1 MFDRLFT
8 RAVQSRRKDMNV
20 KALQSGEL
28 LYGGPPHR
36 LQRSL
41 GLIKPGDPMIARR
54 AELVVL
60 AGWVPLVALAVVQS
74 FILRNQMAK
83 SFFSDFAVY
92 ARSLVAAP
100 LFIIAEAD
108 CIPRL
113 GKVARHFLAAGLVT
127 EPDRARFDEAI
138 ASTRR
143 LLGSGLAELIVALLA
158 YGLVTFLMINV
169 PPDELPSWYW
179 LNSGYQTLSLAG
191 WWNALVSVPL
201 FILLFF
207 GWLWRAFLWARFL
220 WLMTRLDLRLIPG
233 HPDHAGGLMFIG
245 NSLRAF
251 WLVSFALGAIVAG
264 QVANRITLYG
274 ESLATFK
281 HIVIGLVVFALILFV
296 GPLTLFIGKLRETRR
311 RGDFVYGA
319 LASEVGR
326 QFEHDCLNRERGAN
340 EEAPNPQDFSLHSNI
355 YSVVANV
362 YGMKDFPFG
371 LRSLG
376 LLIAVTIL
384 PFLPVALMVMP
395 LTEII
400 KDFAKMLSL

>member
-1 MFDRLFT
+1 M
-8 RAVQSRRKDMNV
+8 RAYSNTEYLRNDMGV
-20 KALQSGEL
+20 TAPQCGEL

-54 AELVVL
+54 AKLVVMVGWLPLVVL
-60 AGWVPLVALAVVQS
+60 AVAQS

-100 LFIIAEAD
+100 LLILAEAD

-113 GKVARHFLAAGLVT
+113 DRVARHFLDTGLIK
-127 EPDRARFDEAI
+127 EPDRARVDDVI
-138 ASTRR
+138 ISTRR
-143 LLGSGLAELIVALLA
+143 LLDSELAELIVALLS
-158 YGLVTFLMINV
+158 YGLVISLMIYV
-169 PPDELPSWYW
+169 PPSEAPSWYW
-179 LNSGYQTLSLAG
+179 LKSDYQVLSLAG

-207 GWLWRAFLWARFL
+207 GWLWRVFLWARFL
-220 WLMTRLDLRLIPG
+220 WLMSRLDLRLIPS
-233 HPDHAGGLMFIG
+233 HPDHAGGLMFLG
-245 NSLRAF
+245 DSLRAF
-251 WLVSFALGAIVAG
+251 WLVSFALGVVVAG
-264 QVANRITLYG
+264 QVANRIILYG

-281 HIVIGLVVFALILFV
+281 HIVIGLVIFALILFV
-296 GPLTLFIGKLRETRR
+296 GPLTLFIGKLRETKR
-311 RGDFVYGA
+311 RGDFAYGA
-319 LASEVGR
+319 LAGEVGR
-326 QFEHDCLNRERGAN
+326 QFERRWLNRERGAD
-340 EEAPNPQDFSLHSNI
+340 EESSNAPDFSTANDLYGI
-355 YSVVANV
+355 AANV

-371 LRSLG
+371 LRNLG
-376 LLIAVTIL
+376 LLIAVALL
-384 PFLPVALMVMP
+384 PFAPVALMVMP

>member
-1 MFDRLFT
+1 LLT
-8 RAVQSRRKDMNV
+8 RAVLYRRNNMSV
-20 KALQSGEL
+20 TALQSGEL
-28 LYGGPPHR
+28 LYGGPPHW

-60 AGWVPLVALAVVQS
+60 VGWVPLVVLAIAQS
-74 FILRNQMAK
+74 IILRNQMAK

-100 LFIIAEAD
+100 LFILAEAD
-108 CIPRL
+108 CVPRL
-113 GKVARHFLAAGLVT
+113 GRVARHFLDAGLIT

-169 PPDELPSWYW
+169 SPDEVPSWYW
-179 LNSGYQTLSLAG
+179 LNSDYRTLSLAG

-233 HPDHAGGLMFIG
+233 HPDHAGGLMFVG
-245 NSLRAF
+245 DSLRAF

-274 ESLATFK
+274 ESLTTFK
-281 HIVIGLVVFALILFV
+281 HIVIGLVVFVLILFV
-296 GPLTLFIGKLRETRR
+296 GPLTLFIGKLRETKR

-326 QFEHDCLNRERGAN
+326 QFEHDCLNRERGVD
-340 EEAPNPQDFSLHSNI
+340 EEAPNAQDFSSAANI
-355 YSVVANV
+355 YGIVANV

-371 LRSLG
+371 LRNLG
-376 LLIAVTIL
+376 LLIAVTL
-384 PFLPVALMVMP
+384 APFVPVALMVMP

>member
-1 MFDRLFT
+1 MRIYSDTEYMRD
-8 RAVQSRRKDMNV
+8 DMSATV
-20 KALQSGEL
+20 GQSGEL

-60 AGWVPLVALAVVQS
+60 VGWVPLVVLAIAQS
-74 FILRNQMAK
+74 IILRNQMAK

-100 LFIIAEAD
+100 LFILAEAD
-108 CIPRL
+108 CLPLL
-113 GKVARHFLAAGLVT
+113 GRVARHFLVAGLIT
-127 EPDRARFDEAI
+127 EPDRARFDDAVS
-138 ASTRR
+138 STRR

-158 YGLVTFLMINV
+158 YGLVTTLMINV
-169 PPDELPSWYW
+169 QPDELPSWYW
-179 LNSGYQTLSLAG
+179 LKSGYQGLSLAG

-201 FILLFF
+201 FILVFF
-207 GWLWRAFLWARFL
+207 GWLWRVFLWARFL
-220 WLMTRLDLRLIPG
+220 WLTSRLDLRLIPS
-233 HPDHAGGLMFIG
+233 HPDHAGGLMFVG
-245 NSLRAF
+245 DSLRAF

-281 HIVIGLVVFALILFV
+281 HIVIGLVVFVLILFV
-296 GPLTLFIGKLRETRR
+296 GPLTLFIGKLRATKR

-326 QFEHDCLNRERGAN
+326 QFERDCLNSVRGAY
-340 EEAPNPQDFSLHSNI
+340 EEGPNAQDFASGANI
-355 YSVVANV
+355 YGRVGEG
-362 YGMKDFPFG
+362 YGVKY
-371 LRSLG
+371 
-376 LLIAVTIL
+376 
-384 PFLPVALMVMP
+384 LPVGVG
-395 LTEII
+395 
-400 KDFAKMLSL
+400 DV

>member
-1 MFDRLFT
+1 
-8 RAVQSRRKDMNV
+8 MNV

-28 LYGGPPHR
+28 LYGGPPHW

-60 AGWVPLVALAVVQS
+60 AGWVPLVALAVAQS

-113 GKVARHFLAAGLVT
+113 GRVARHFLAAGLVT

-169 PPDELPSWYW
+169 PPDEVPSWYW
-179 LNSGYQTLSLAG
+179 LNSDYRTLSLAG

-201 FILLFF
+201 FIILFF
-207 GWLWRAFLWARFL
+207 GWLWRTFLWARFL
-220 WLMTRLDLRLIPG
+220 WLMTRLDLRLIPS

-245 NSLRAF
+245 NSMRAF

-281 HIVIGLVVFALILFV
+281 HVAIGLVVFELILFV

-311 RGDFVYGA
+311 RGDFEYGA
-319 LASEVGR
+319 MAGEVGR
-326 QFEHDCLNRERGAN
+326 QFERDCLNHERGAY
-340 EEAPNPQDFSLHSNI
+340 EEGPNTQDFTSTEKFYRI
-355 YSVVANV
+355 VANV
-362 YGMKDFPFG
+362 YGMKDLPIG
-371 LRSLG
+371 LRNLG
-376 LLIAVTIL
+376 LLIAVAFL

-395 LTEII
+395 LTVII
-400 KDFAKMLSL
+400 RDL

>member
-1 MFDRLFT
+1 MSINMSVT
-8 RAVQSRRKDMNV
+8 
-20 KALQSGEL
+20 ALQSGEL

-41 GLIKPGDPMIARR
+41 GLIKSGNPMISRR

-60 AGWVPLVALAVVQS
+60 IGWVPLVALAVAQS
-74 FILRNQMAK
+74 IILRNQMAK

-100 LFIIAEAD
+100 LFILAEAD
-108 CIPRL
+108 CIPLL
-113 GKVARHFLAAGLVT
+113 GRVARHFLAAGLVT
-127 EPDRARFDEAI
+127 EADRARYDDAVT
-138 ASTRR
+138 STRR
-143 LLGSGLAELIVALLA
+143 LLDSGLAELIVAILA
-158 YGLVTFLMINV
+158 YGLVAFLLITV

-179 LNSGYQTLSLAG
+179 LKSDYQVFSLAG

-207 GWLWRAFLWARFL
+207 GWLWRVFLWARFL

-233 HPDHAGGLMFIG
+233 HPDHAGGLMFVGDSI
-245 NSLRAF
+245 RAF

-264 QVANRITLYG
+264 QVANRIMFHG

-281 HIVIGLVVFALILFV
+281 HIAIGLVVFVLILFV
-296 GPLTLFIGKLRETRR
+296 GPLTLFIGKLRATKR

-326 QFEHDCLNRERGAN
+326 QFEHDCLSRDYINRERGAN
-340 EEAPNPQDFSLHSNI
+340 EEAPNKQDFSLHSNI
-355 YSVVANV
+355 YGIVANV

-376 LLIAVTIL
+376 LLIAMTLL
-384 PFLPVALMVMP
+384 PFVPVALMVMP

>member
-1 MFDRLFT
+1 M
-8 RAVQSRRKDMNV
+8 
-20 KALQSGEL
+20 
-28 LYGGPPHR
+28 
-36 LQRSL
+36 QRSL

-60 AGWVPLVALAVVQS
+60 VGWVPLVVLAVAQS
-74 FILRNQMAK
+74 VILRNQMAK

-100 LFIIAEAD
+100 LFILAEAD

-113 GKVARHFLAAGLVT
+113 DRVARHFLDAGLIT
-127 EPDRARFDEAI
+127 EPDRARFDDAV

-143 LLGSGLAELIVALLA
+143 LLGSGLAELISGILA
-158 YGLVTFLMINV
+158 YGLVTYLMTSV
-169 PPDELPSWYW
+169 APDELPSWYW
-179 LNSGYQTLSLAG
+179 LKSDYRVISLAG

-220 WLMTRLDLRLIPG
+220 WLMARIDLRLNPS
-233 HPDHAGGLMFIG
+233 HPDHAGGLMFLG
-245 NSLRAF
+245 DSLRAF

-264 QVANRITLYG
+264 QVANRITLFG

-281 HIVIGLVVFALILFV
+281 HIAIGLVVFDLILFV

-319 LASEVGR
+319 LAGEVGR
-326 QFEHDCLNRERGAN
+326 EFERDCLNRERDTDL
-340 EEAPNPQDFSLHSNI
+340 ETPNAQDFSSAANI
-355 YSVVANV
+355 YGIVANV
-362 YGMKDFPFG
+362 YGMKDLPFG

-376 LLIAVTIL
+376 LLVAVAL
-384 PFLPVALMVMP
+384 APFAPVALIVMP

>member
-1 MFDRLFT
+1 MSVT
-8 RAVQSRRKDMNV
+8 VQ
-20 KALQSGEL
+20 QSGEL
-28 LYGGPPHR
+28 LYGGPPHW

-54 AELVVL
+54 AGLVILV
-60 AGWVPLVALAVVQS
+60 GWVPLIALAVAQS

-100 LFIIAEAD
+100 LFILAEAD

-113 GKVARHFLAAGLVT
+113 GRVARHFLDTGLIT
-127 EPDRARFDEAI
+127 EPDRARFDDAV

-143 LLGSGLAELIVALLA
+143 LLDSGLAELIVVILA
-158 YGLVTFLMINV
+158 YGLVITLMINV
-169 PPDELPSWYW
+169 PPDEFPSWYW
-179 LNSGYQTLSLAG
+179 LNGGYQTMSLAG
-191 WWNALVSVPL
+191 WWHALVSVPL

-207 GWLWRAFLWARFL
+207 GWLWRVFLWARFL
-220 WLMTRLDLRLIPG
+220 WLMARLDLRLIPS
-233 HPDHAGGLMFIG
+233 HPDHAGGLMFVSD
-245 NSLRAF
+245 SLRAF

-264 QVANRITLYG
+264 QVANRITLFG

-281 HIVIGLVVFALILFV
+281 HIVIGLVVFVLILFA
-296 GPLTLFIGKLRETRR
+296 GPLTLFIGKLRETKR

-319 LASEVGR
+319 MAGEVGR
-326 QFEHDCLNRERGAN
+326 QFERHWLKREKVAD
-340 EEAPNPQDFSLHSNI
+340 EEAQNAPDFSSTSDLYGI
-355 YSVVANV
+355 VANV

-371 LRSLG
+371 LRNLG
-376 LLIAVTIL
+376 LLVAVALL
-384 PFLPVALMVMP
+384 PFVPVALMVMP
-395 LTEII
+395 LTQII

>member
-1 MFDRLFT
+1 
-8 RAVQSRRKDMNV
+8 MNV
-20 KALQSGEL
+20 TALQSGEL

-41 GLIKPGDPMIARR
+41 GLIKPGDPMIVRR

-60 AGWVPLVALAVVQS
+60 AGWVPLVALAVAQS
-74 FILRNQMAK
+74 FILRNQTAK

-169 PPDELPSWYW
+169 PPEELPSWYW

-233 HPDHAGGLMFIG
+233 HPDHAGRLMFIG

-355 YSVVANV
+355 YGIVANV

-384 PFLPVALMVMP
+384 PFVPVALMVMP
-395 LTEII
+395 LAEII

>member
-1 MFDRLFT
+1 MG
-8 RAVQSRRKDMNV
+8 V
-20 KALQSGEL
+20 KVGQRGEL
-28 LYGGPPHR
+28 LYGGPPHWV
-36 LQRSL
+36 QRSL

-60 AGWVPLVALAVVQS
+60 VGWVPLVVLAVAQS
-74 FILRNQMAK
+74 VILRNQMAK

-100 LFIIAEAD
+100 LFILAEAD

-113 GKVARHFLAAGLVT
+113 DRVARHFLDAGLIT
-127 EPDRARFDEAI
+127 EPDRARFDDAV

-143 LLGSGLAELIVALLA
+143 LLGSGLAELISGILA
-158 YGLVTFLMINV
+158 YGLVTYLMTSV
-169 PPDELPSWYW
+169 APDELPSWYW
-179 LNSGYQTLSLAG
+179 LKSDYRVISLAG

-220 WLMTRLDLRLIPG
+220 WLMARIDLRLNPS
-233 HPDHAGGLMFIG
+233 HPDHAGGLMFLG
-245 NSLRAF
+245 DSLRAF

-264 QVANRITLYG
+264 QVANRITLFG

-281 HIVIGLVVFALILFV
+281 HIAIGLVVFDLILFV

-319 LASEVGR
+319 LAGEVGR
-326 QFEHDCLNRERGAN
+326 EFERDCLNRERDTDL
-340 EEAPNPQDFSLHSNI
+340 ETPNAQDFSSAANI
-355 YSVVANV
+355 YGIVANV
-362 YGMKDFPFG
+362 YGMKDLPFG

-376 LLIAVTIL
+376 LLVAVAL
-384 PFLPVALMVMP
+384 APFAPVALIVMP

>member
-1 MFDRLFT
+1 MRIYPNTEYLRNDMGVT
-8 RAVQSRRKDMNV
+8 VQ
-20 KALQSGEL
+20 QSGEL

-60 AGWVPLVALAVVQS
+60 VGWVPLVVLAVMQS
-74 FILRNQMAK
+74 FILRNQLAK

-92 ARSLVAAP
+92 ARSLIAAP
-100 LFIIAEAD
+100 LFILAEAD

-113 GKVARHFLAAGLVT
+113 DRVARHFLAAGLVT
-127 EPDRARFDEAI
+127 EPDRARFDDAVT
-138 ASTRR
+138 STRR
-143 LLGSGLAELIVALLA
+143 LLDSGLAELMVAILA
-158 YGLVTFLMINV
+158 YGLVTSLMIYV
-169 PPDELPSWYW
+169 PPNELPSWYW
-179 LNSGYQTLSLAG
+179 LKSDYRVLSLAG
-191 WWNALVSVPL
+191 WWNALVSAPL

-207 GWLWRAFLWARFL
+207 GWLWRVFLWARFL

-233 HPDHAGGLMFIG
+233 HPDHAGGLMFVG
-245 NSLRAF
+245 DSVRAF

-264 QVANRITLYG
+264 QVANRIMFHG

-281 HIVIGLVVFALILFV
+281 HIAIGLVVFVLILFV
-296 GPLTLFIGKLRETRR
+296 GPLTLFIGKLRVTKR

-340 EEAPNPQDFSLHSNI
+340 EEAPNKQDFSLHSNI

-376 LLIAVTIL
+376 LLIAVTLL
-384 PFLPVALMVMP
+384 PFVPVALMVMP
-395 LTEII
+395 INVII

>member
-1 MFDRLFT
+1 MGAYPNTEYLRNDMGVT
-8 RAVQSRRKDMNV
+8 VQ
-20 KALQSGEL
+20 QSGWL
-28 LYGGPPHR
+28 LEGGPPHW

-41 GLIKPGDPMIARR
+41 GLIKPGYPMIARR
-54 AELVVL
+54 AKLVVL
-60 AGWVPLVALAVVQS
+60 VGWVPLVVLAVAQS
-74 FILRNQMAK
+74 IILRNQMAK

-100 LFIIAEAD
+100 LFILAEAD
-108 CIPRL
+108 CLPRL
-113 GKVARHFLAAGLVT
+113 DRVARHFLVAGLIT
-127 EPDRARFDEAI
+127 EPDRARFDDAVT
-138 ASTRR
+138 STRR
-143 LLGSGLAELIVALLA
+143 LLDSGLAELIVAILA
-158 YGLVTFLMINV
+158 YGLVAFLLIDV

-179 LNSGYQTLSLAG
+179 LKSDYQGLSLAG
-191 WWNALVSVPL
+191 WWNVLVSVPL

-207 GWLWRAFLWARFL
+207 GWLWRVFLWARFL

-233 HPDHAGGLMFIG
+233 HPDHAGGLMFVG
-245 NSLRAF
+245 DSLRAF

-281 HIVIGLVVFALILFV
+281 HIVIGLAVFVLILFV
-296 GPLTLFIGKLRETRR
+296 GPLTLFIGKLRVTKR

-340 EEAPNPQDFSLHSNI
+340 EEAPNEQDFSLHSNI
-355 YSVVANV
+355 YGIVANV

-371 LRSLG
+371 LRNLG
-376 LLIAVTIL
+376 LLVAVALL
-384 PFLPVALMVMP
+384 PFVPVALMVMP
-395 LTEII
+395 LNVII

>member
-1 MFDRLFT
+1 MR
-8 RAVQSRRKDMNV
+8 SDMSATV
-20 KALQSGEL
+20 RQSGEL

-60 AGWVPLVALAVVQS
+60 VGWVPLVVLAVAQS
-74 FILRNQMAK
+74 FILQDHMAK
-83 SFFSDFAVY
+83 SFFSDLAVY

-100 LFIIAEAD
+100 LFILAEAD
-108 CIPRL
+108 CIPLL
-113 GKVARHFLAAGLVT
+113 GRVARHFLAAGLVT
-127 EPDRARFDEAI
+127 EADRARFDDAVT
-138 ASTRR
+138 STRR
-143 LLGSGLAELIVALLA
+143 LLDSGLAELIVAILA
-158 YGLVTFLMINV
+158 YGLVAFLLITV
-169 PPDELPSWYW
+169 PPDELPPWFW
-179 LNSGYQTLSLAG
+179 LKSDYQVFSLAG

-207 GWLWRAFLWARFL
+207 GWLWRVFLWARFL
-220 WLMTRLDLRLIPG
+220 WLMARLDLRLIPG
-233 HPDHAGGLMFIG
+233 HPDHAGGLMFVG
-245 NSLRAF
+245 DSLRAF
-251 WLVSFALGAIVAG
+251 WLVSFALGAVVAG
-264 QVANRITLYG
+264 QVANRIMFHG

-281 HIVIGLVVFALILFV
+281 DIAIGLVVFVLILFV
-296 GPLTLFIGKLRETRR
+296 GPLTLFIGKLRETKR

-340 EEAPNPQDFSLHSNI
+340 EEAPNAQDFSLHSNI
-355 YSVVANV
+355 YGVVANV

-376 LLIAVTIL
+376 LLIAVTLL
-384 PFLPVALMVMP
+384 PFVPVALMVMP
-395 LTEII
+395 LAEII

>member
-1 MFDRLFT
+1 MRIYPNTEYLRNDMGVT
-8 RAVQSRRKDMNV
+8 VQ
-20 KALQSGEL
+20 QSGEL

-60 AGWVPLVALAVVQS
+60 VGWVPLVVLAVMQS
-74 FILRNQMAK
+74 FILRNQLAK

-92 ARSLVAAP
+92 ARSLIAAP
-100 LFIIAEAD
+100 LFILAEAD

-113 GKVARHFLAAGLVT
+113 DRVARHFLAAGLVT
-127 EPDRARFDEAI
+127 EPDRARFDDAVT
-138 ASTRR
+138 STRR
-143 LLGSGLAELIVALLA
+143 LLDSGLAELMVAILA
-158 YGLVTFLMINV
+158 YGLVTSLMIYV
-169 PPDELPSWYW
+169 PPNELPSWYW
-179 LNSGYQTLSLAG
+179 LKSDYRVLSLAG
-191 WWNALVSVPL
+191 WWNALMSAPL

-207 GWLWRAFLWARFL
+207 GWLWRVFLWARFL

-233 HPDHAGGLMFIG
+233 HPDHAGGLMFVG
-245 NSLRAF
+245 DSVRAF

-264 QVANRITLYG
+264 QVANRIMFHG

-281 HIVIGLVVFALILFV
+281 HIAVGLVVFVLILFV
-296 GPLTLFIGKLRETRR
+296 GPLTLFIGKLRVTKR

-340 EEAPNPQDFSLHSNI
+340 EEAPNKQDFSLHSNI
-355 YSVVANV
+355 YGIVANV

-376 LLIAVTIL
+376 LLIAVTLL
-384 PFLPVALMVMP
+384 PFVPVALMVMP
-395 LTEII
+395 INVII

>member
-1 MFDRLFT
+1 MSMTVLEG
-8 RAVQSRRKDMNV
+8 
-20 KALQSGEL
+20 GEL
-28 LYGGPPHR
+28 LAGGPPHW

-41 GLIKPGDPMIARR
+41 GLIKPDDPMIVRR

-60 AGWVPLVALAVVQS
+60 VGWVPLVVLAVAQS
-74 FILRNQMAK
+74 FILRNQMAR

-100 LFIIAEAD
+100 LFILAEAD

-113 GKVARHFLAAGLVT
+113 GRVARHFLEAGLIT
-127 EPDRARFDEAI
+127 EPDRARFDDAV
-138 ASTRR
+138 ASTKR
-143 LLGSGLAELIVALLA
+143 LLGSGLAELVAALLT
-158 YGLVTFLMINV
+158 YGLVTTLMINV
-169 PPDELPSWYW
+169 PPNEFPSWYW
-179 LNSGYQTLSLAG
+179 LKSGYQALSLAG

-207 GWLWRAFLWARFL
+207 GWLWRVFLWARFL
-220 WLMTRLDLRLIPG
+220 WLMARIDLRLVPS
-233 HPDHAGGLMFIG
+233 HPDHAGGLMFISD
-245 NSLRAF
+245 SLRAF
-251 WLVSFALGAIVAG
+251 WLVSFALGSIVAG
-264 QVANRITLYG
+264 QVANRIMFHG

-281 HIVIGLVVFALILFV
+281 HIVIGLVVFVLILFV
-296 GPLTLFIGKLRETRR
+296 MPLTLFIGKLRETKR
-311 RGDFVYGA
+311 RGDFAYGA

-340 EEAPNPQDFSLHSNI
+340 EEAPNAQDFSLHSNI

-376 LLIAVTIL
+376 LL
-384 PFLPVALMVMP
+384 
-395 LTEII
+395 
-400 KDFAKMLSL
+400 

>member
-1 MFDRLFT
+1 MRIY
-8 RAVQSRRKDMNV
+8 SDMEYMRNDTSATV
-20 KALQSGEL
+20 RQSGDL

-60 AGWVPLVALAVVQS
+60 VGWVPLVLLAVAQS
-74 FILRNQMAK
+74 FILRNQTAK

-100 LFIIAEAD
+100 LFILAEAD

-113 GKVARHFLAAGLVT
+113 GRVARHFLDAGLIA
-127 EPDRARFDEAI
+127 EPDRARFNDAV
-138 ASTRR
+138 ASTKR

-158 YGLVTFLMINV
+158 YGLVTALMINV
-169 PPDELPSWYW
+169 PPYEFPSWYW
-179 LNSGYQTLSLAG
+179 LNSDYRVLSLAG

-233 HPDHAGGLMFIG
+233 HPDHAGGLMFLG
-245 NSLRAF
+245 NSMRAF
-251 WLVSFALGAIVAG
+251 WLVSFALGAVVAG
-264 QVANRITLYG
+264 QVANRITRYG

-281 HIVIGLVVFALILFV
+281 HIAIGLVVFELILFV
-296 GPLTLFIGKLRETRR
+296 GTLTLFIGKLRETRR
-311 RGDFVYGA
+311 RGDFECGA
-319 LASEVGR
+319 MAGEVGR
-326 QFEHDCLNRERGAN
+326 QFERDCLHHERGAY
-340 EEAPNPQDFSLHSNI
+340 EEGPNAQDFSAPAKI
-355 YSVVANV
+355 FAIVANV
-362 YGMKDFPFG
+362 YGMKDLPFG
-371 LRSLG
+371 LRNLG
-376 LLIAVTIL
+376 LLIAVALL

-395 LTEII
+395 VTEII
-400 KDFAKMLSL
+400 KDLAKMLSL

>member
-1 MFDRLFT
+1 
-8 RAVQSRRKDMNV
+8 MNV
-20 KALQSGEL
+20 TALQSGEL
-28 LYGGPPHR
+28 LYGGPPHS

-60 AGWVPLVALAVVQS
+60 VGWVPLVVLAIAQS
-74 FILRNQMAK
+74 IILRNQLAK

-100 LFIIAEAD
+100 LLILAEAD

-113 GKVARHFLAAGLVT
+113 DRVGRHFLIAGLIT
-127 EPDRARFDEAI
+127 EPDRARFDEAV

-143 LLGSGLAELIVALLA
+143 LLGSGLAELIVAILA
-158 YGLVTFLMINV
+158 YGLVITLMINV

-179 LNSGYQTLSLAG
+179 LKNDYQVFSLAG

-207 GWLWRAFLWARFL
+207 GWLWRVFLWARFL

-233 HPDHAGGLMFIG
+233 HPDHAGGLMFVG

-264 QVANRITLYG
+264 QVANRIMFHG

-281 HIVIGLVVFALILFV
+281 HIAIGLVVFVLILFA
-296 GPLTLFIGKLRETRR
+296 GPLTLFIGKLRETKR

-340 EEAPNPQDFSLHSNI
+340 EEAQNTQDFSLHSNI
-355 YSVVANV
+355 YGVVANV

-371 LRSLG
+371 LRNLG
-376 LLIAVTIL
+376 LLVAVALL
-384 PFLPVALMVMP
+384 PFAPVALMVMP
-395 LTEII
+395 LNVII

>member
-1 MFDRLFT
+1 MRIYSDTEYMRN
-8 RAVQSRRKDMNV
+8 DMSATV
-20 KALQSGEL
+20 RQSGEL

-41 GLIKPGDPMIARR
+41 GLIKPDDPKIARR

-60 AGWVPLVALAVVQS
+60 VGWVPLVVLAVAQS

-100 LFIIAEAD
+100 LFILAEAD
-108 CIPRL
+108 CLPLL
-113 GKVARHFLAAGLVT
+113 GRVARHFLAAGIVT
-127 EPDRARFDEAI
+127 EADRARFDHAVT
-138 ASTRR
+138 STRR
-143 LLGSGLAELIVALLA
+143 LLDSGLAELIVAILA
-158 YGLVTFLMINV
+158 YGLVMFLLITV
-169 PPDELPSWYW
+169 PPDELPSWFW
-179 LNSGYQTLSLAG
+179 LKSDYQVFSLIG

-207 GWLWRAFLWARFL
+207 GWLWRVFLWARFL

-233 HPDHAGGLMFIG
+233 HPDHAGGLMFVG
-245 NSLRAF
+245 DSLRAF

-264 QVANRITLYG
+264 QVANRIMFHG

-281 HIVIGLVVFALILFV
+281 HIVIGLVVFVLILFV
-296 GPLTLFIGKLRETRR
+296 GPLTLFIGKLRATKR

-340 EEAPNPQDFSLHSNI
+340 EEPPNPQDFSLHSNI

-371 LRSLG
+371 LRGLG
-376 LLIAVTIL
+376 LLIAVTLL
-384 PFLPVALMVMP
+384 PFVPVALMVMP

>member
-1 MFDRLFT
+1 
-8 RAVQSRRKDMNV
+8 MNV

-28 LYGGPPHR
+28 LYGGPPHW

-60 AGWVPLVALAVVQS
+60 AGWVPLVALAVAQS

-108 CIPRL
+108 CIPLL
-113 GKVARHFLAAGLVT
+113 GRVARHFLAAGLVT
-127 EPDRARFDEAI
+127 EPDRARFDDAVT
-138 ASTRR
+138 STRR
-143 LLGSGLAELIVALLA
+143 LLDSRLAELIVALLA
-158 YGLVTFLMINV
+158 YGLVAFLLITV

-179 LNSGYQTLSLAG
+179 LKSDYQVFSLAG

-201 FILLFF
+201 FNLLFF
-207 GWLWRAFLWARFL
+207 GWLWRVFLWARFL

-233 HPDHAGGLMFIG
+233 HPDHAGGLMFLG

-281 HIVIGLVVFALILFV
+281 HIVIGLVVFVLILFV
-296 GPLTLFIGKLRETRR
+296 GPLALFIGKLRETRR
-311 RGDFVYGA
+311 RGDFEYGA
-319 LASEVGR
+319 LAGEVGR
-326 QFEHDCLNRERGAN
+326 QFERDCLNGERGAY
-340 EEAPNPQDFSLHSNI
+340 EEGPNAQDFSAPANI
-355 YSVVANV
+355 YAIVANV
-362 YGMKDFPFG
+362 YGMKDLPFG
-371 LRSLG
+371 LRNLG
-376 LLIAVTIL
+376 LLIAVALL

-395 LTEII
+395 VTEII

>member
-1 MFDRLFT
+1 
-8 RAVQSRRKDMNV
+8 MNV
-20 KALQSGEL
+20 TALQSGEL

-60 AGWVPLVALAVVQS
+60 AGWVPLVALAVSQS

-100 LFIIAEAD
+100 LFILAEAD

-113 GKVARHFLAAGLVT
+113 GRVARHFLAAGLVT
-127 EPDRARFDEAI
+127 EADRARFDHAVT
-138 ASTRR
+138 STRR
-143 LLGSGLAELIVALLA
+143 LLDSGLAELIVAILA
-158 YGLVTFLMINV
+158 YGLVAFFLITV

-179 LNSGYQTLSLAG
+179 LKSGYQGLSLAG

-207 GWLWRAFLWARFL
+207 GWLWRVFLWARFL
-220 WLMTRLDLRLIPG
+220 WLMARIDLRLVPS
-233 HPDHAGGLMFIG
+233 HPDHAGGLMFISD
-245 NSLRAF
+245 SLRAF
-251 WLVSFALGAIVAG
+251 WLVSFALGTIVAG
-264 QVANRITLYG
+264 QVANRITLHG

-281 HIVIGLVVFALILFV
+281 HISIGLVVFVLILFV
-296 GPLTLFIGKLRETRR
+296 GPLTLFIGKLRETKR
-311 RGDFVYGA
+311 RGDFAYGA
-319 LASEVGR
+319 MAGEVGR
-326 QFEHDCLNRERGAN
+326 QFEHDCLNRQTGAD
-340 EEAPNPQDFSLHSNI
+340 EEARNSQDFSSAANI
-355 YSVVANV
+355 YGIVANV

-376 LLIAVTIL
+376 LLIAVTLL
-384 PFLPVALMVMP
+384 PFVPVALMVMP
-395 LTEII
+395 LAEIV

>member
-1 MFDRLFT
+1 MRN
-8 RAVQSRRKDMNV
+8 DMSATV
-20 KALQSGEL
+20 RQSGEF
-28 LYGGPPHR
+28 LYGGPPHL

-41 GLIKPGDPMIARR
+41 GLIKPDNPMIVRR

-60 AGWVPLVALAVVQS
+60 AGWVPLVALAVAQS
-74 FILRNQMAK
+74 FILRNQIAK

-92 ARSLVAAP
+92 ARSLIAAP

-113 GKVARHFLAAGLVT
+113 GRVARHFLAAGLVT

-169 PPDELPSWYW
+169 PPDEVPSWYW
-179 LNSGYQTLSLAG
+179 LNSDYRTLSLAG

-207 GWLWRAFLWARFL
+207 GWLWRTFLWARFL
-220 WLMTRLDLRLIPG
+220 WLMTRLDLRLIPS

-264 QVANRITLYG
+264 QVANRITIYG
-274 ESLATFK
+274 AALATFK

-296 GPLTLFIGKLRETRR
+296 GPSALFIGKLRETRR
-311 RGDFVYGA
+311 RGDFEYGA
-319 LASEVGR
+319 LAGEVGR
-326 QFEHDCLNRERGAN
+326 QFERDCLNSERGAY
-340 EEAPNPQDFSLHSNI
+340 EEGPNAQDFTAAANI
-355 YSVVANV
+355 YGIVANV

-376 LLIAVTIL
+376 LLVAVTL
-384 PFLPVALMVMP
+384 APFVPVALMLMP

>member
-1 MFDRLFT
+1 
-8 RAVQSRRKDMNV
+8 MNV

-28 LYGGPPHR
+28 LYGGPPHL

-41 GLIKPGDPMIARR
+41 GLIKPGDPMIVRR

-60 AGWVPLVALAVVQS
+60 VGWVPLVALAVTQS
-74 FILRNQMAK
+74 FILRNQTAK

-92 ARSLVAAP
+92 ARSLMAAP

-113 GKVARHFLAAGLVT
+113 GRVARHFLAAGLVT
-127 EPDRARFDEAI
+127 EPDRARFDEAV

-143 LLGSGLAELIVALLA
+143 LLASGLAELIVAFLA

-169 PPDELPSWYW
+169 PPDEVPSWYW
-179 LNSGYQTLSLAG
+179 LNSDYRTLSLAG

-201 FILLFF
+201 FIVLFF
-207 GWLWRAFLWARFL
+207 GWLWRTFLWARFL
-220 WLMTRLDLRLIPG
+220 WLMTRLDLRLVPG

-274 ESLATFK
+274 ASLATFK

-296 GPLTLFIGKLRETRR
+296 GPLTLFIGKLRETSR
-311 RGDFVYGA
+311 RGDFEYGA
-319 LASEVGR
+319 LAGEVGR
-326 QFEHDCLNRERGAN
+326 QFERDCLNSEGGAY
-340 EEAPNPQDFSLHSNI
+340 EEGPNAQDFSAPANTYGI
-355 YSVVANV
+355 VANV

-376 LLIAVTIL
+376 LLIAVTL
-384 PFLPVALMVMP
+384 APFVPVAMMVMP

>member
-1 MFDRLFT
+1 
-8 RAVQSRRKDMNV
+8 MNV
-20 KALQSGEL
+20 TALQSGEL
-28 LYGGPPHR
+28 LHGGPPHW

-41 GLIKPGDPMIARR
+41 GLIKPGDPMITRR

-60 AGWVPLVALAVVQS
+60 VGWVPLVALAVAQS

-113 GKVARHFLAAGLVT
+113 GRVARHFLAAGLVT

-143 LLGSGLAELIVALLA
+143 LLGSGLAELIVAILA
-158 YGLVTFLMINV
+158 YGLVAFLLITV

-179 LNSGYQTLSLAG
+179 LKSDYQVFSLAG

-207 GWLWRAFLWARFL
+207 GWLWRVFLWARFL

-233 HPDHAGGLMFIG
+233 HPDHAGGLMFLG
-245 NSLRAF
+245 NSLRAS
-251 WLVSFALGAIVAG
+251 WLVCFALGVIVAG
-264 QVANRITLYG
+264 QVANRIMFHG

-281 HIVIGLVVFALILFV
+281 HIAIGLVVFVLVLFV
-296 GPLTLFIGKLRETRR
+296 GALTLFIGKLRVTKR

-340 EEAPNPQDFSLHSNI
+340 EEAPNKQDFSLHSNI

-376 LLIAVTIL
+376 LLIAVTLL
-384 PFLPVALMVMP
+384 PFVPVALIVMP
-395 LTEII
+395 INVII

>member
-1 MFDRLFT
+1 MSATIR
-8 RAVQSRRKDMNV
+8 
-20 KALQSGEL
+20 QSGEL

-60 AGWVPLVALAVVQS
+60 VGWVPLVVLAVAQS
-74 FILRNQMAK
+74 LILRDHMAK

-100 LFIIAEAD
+100 LFILAEAD
-108 CIPRL
+108 CIPLL
-113 GKVARHFLAAGLVT
+113 GRVARHFLAAGLVT
-127 EPDRARFDEAI
+127 EADLARFDHAI
-138 ASTRR
+138 TSTRR
-143 LLGSGLAELIVALLA
+143 LLDSGSAELIVAILA
-158 YGLVTFLMINV
+158 YGLVAFLLITV
-169 PPDELPSWYW
+169 PPDELPSWFW
-179 LNSGYQTLSLAG
+179 LKSDYQAFSLAG

-207 GWLWRAFLWARFL
+207 GWLWRVFLWARFL

-233 HPDHAGGLMFIG
+233 HPDHAGGLMFVG
-245 NSLRAF
+245 DSLRAF
-251 WLVSFALGAIVAG
+251 WPVSFALGAIVAG
-264 QVANRITLYG
+264 QVANRIMFHG

-281 HIVIGLVVFALILFV
+281 HIAIGLVVFVLILFV
-296 GPLTLFIGKLRETRR
+296 GPLTLFIGKLRETKR

-319 LASEVGR
+319 VASEVGR
-326 QFEHDCLNRERGAN
+326 QFEHDCLNREKVAN
-340 EEAPNPQDFSLHSNI
+340 QGAPNQQDFSLHSNI

-376 LLIAVTIL
+376 LLIAVTLL
-384 PFLPVALMVMP
+384 PFVPVALMVMP

>member
-1 MFDRLFT
+1 
-8 RAVQSRRKDMNV
+8 MNV

-28 LYGGPPHR
+28 LYGGPPHW

-41 GLIKPGDPMIARR
+41 GLIKPGDPMITRR

-60 AGWVPLVALAVVQS
+60 VGWVPLVVLAVAQS

-92 ARSLVAAP
+92 ARSLIAAP

-113 GKVARHFLAAGLVT
+113 GRVARHFLAAGLVT
-127 EPDRARFDEAI
+127 EPDRARFDEAV

-169 PPDELPSWYW
+169 PPDEVPAWYW
-179 LNSGYQTLSLAG
+179 LNGDYRTLSLAG
-191 WWNALVSVPL
+191 WWNSLVSVPL

-207 GWLWRAFLWARFL
+207 GWLWRTFLWARFL
-220 WLMTRLDLRLIPG
+220 WLMTRLDLRLIPS
-233 HPDHAGGLMFIG
+233 HPDYAGGLMFIG

-264 QVANRITLYG
+264 QVANRIMFHG
-274 ESLATFK
+274 ESLGTFK
-281 HIVIGLVVFALILFV
+281 HIAIGLVVFVLILFV
-296 GPLTLFIGKLRETRR
+296 GPLTLFIGKLREAKR
-311 RGDFVYGA
+311 RGDFAYGT
-319 LASEVGR
+319 LAGEVGR
-326 QFEHDCLNRERGAN
+326 QFEHDCLNRERRSD
-340 EEAPNPQDFSLHSNI
+340 EEAPNAQDFSSAANI
-355 YSVVANV
+355 YGIVANV
-362 YGMKDFPFG
+362 YGMKD
-371 LRSLG
+371 
-376 LLIAVTIL
+376 L
-384 PFLPVALMVMP
+384 PFRSAGSGS
-395 LTEII
+395 
-400 KDFAKMLSL
+400 F